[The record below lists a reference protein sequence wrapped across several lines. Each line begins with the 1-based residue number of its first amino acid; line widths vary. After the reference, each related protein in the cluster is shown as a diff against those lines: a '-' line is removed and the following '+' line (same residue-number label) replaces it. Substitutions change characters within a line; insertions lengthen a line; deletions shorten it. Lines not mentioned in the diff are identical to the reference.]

1 MSDQVPS
8 VAEEELHALVDGHL
22 DPARLIQVLGWL
34 QDHPNDAARVAQW
47 QAQRL
52 SLRQLHRGIDVGAT
66 PAALTRAALG
76 QRPGSWWRQAAAA
89 VVLLGVGVVGGRL
102 WPVSA
107 LHNPQASG
115 PIPAPIPMTEPRFV
129 RDAAIAHAVFVPEK
143 RHAVEVAASDEAHL
157 VQWLTRRLGAPV
169 KAPVLLDAGF
179 RLLGGRLLPGA
190 DAPRAQ
196 FMYEDVEARRLTLYV
211 SVFDK
216 GQAPTTFQSRREG
229 SVESFYWIEGRLG
242 YALSADMP
250 TAEMMA
256 LAREVYRQLRP

>member
-8 VAEEELHALVDGHL
+8 VGEEELHALVDGQL

-34 QDHPNDAARVAQW
+34 QDHPGDAARVAKW

-66 PAALTRAALG
+66 PAALTRAAMG
-76 QRPGSWWRQAAAA
+76 QRPGSWWRHAAAA
-89 VVLLGVGVVGGRL
+89 VVLFGVGVVGGRL
-102 WPVSA
+102 WPVA
-107 LHNPQASG
+107 APVGTQASAPL
-115 PIPAPIPMTEPRFV
+115 PIAEPRFV

-169 KAPVLLDAGF
+169 KAPVLLESGF

-196 FMYEDVEARRLTLYV
+196 FMYEDAGARRLTLYV
-211 SVFDK
+211 SVFDQ
-216 GQAPTTFQSRREG
+216 GQAPQETTFQSRREG

-242 YALSADMP
+242 YALSADMQ
-250 TAEMMA
+250 TAEVMA
-256 LAREVYRQLRP
+256 LAREVYRQLSP